1 MGSIKMF
8 FTVGT
13 TPQAVANA
21 MASHLLTLDEG
32 IRVDCYFFIGSSE
45 DQPFPDRTSS
55 DINQVIERFQAN
67 TRNLD
72 KLQSIINIRIHSQDH
87 ELIDIYEHDL
97 GANVPLIVSAANKII
112 QDGDRVIFDITA
124 GRKIMTGSAL
134 LSIIILKQNR
144 PNCSYDIAY
153 YWLKRFTPD
162 NLNKMLYELGFD
174 AYETIFTSLE
184 QLDDNV
190 RMVRK

>member
-1 MGSIKMF
+1 MSSIKIF

-21 MASHLLTLDEG
+21 MASHLLTLEEG
-32 IRVDCYFFIGSSE
+32 MEFECYFFMGSSD
-45 DQPFPDRTSS
+45 DQPFPNRTSS
-55 DINQVIERFQAN
+55 DINQVIERFQTN
-67 TRNLD
+67 KRYI
-72 KLQSIINIRIHSQDH
+72 KGLQSLNITVHSQDD

-112 QDGDRVIFDITA
+112 QDGDRVVFDITA

-134 LSIIILKQNR
+134 LSIMILKQNR
-144 PNCSYDIAY
+144 PNCYYEIAY

-174 AYETIFTSLE
+174 AYETILTPLE
-184 QLDDNV
+184 QIDAKV

>member
-21 MASHLLTLDEG
+21 MASHLLTLNEG
-32 IRVDCYFFIGSSE
+32 VKVDCYFFMGSSE
-45 DQPFPDRTSS
+45 DQPFPSRTSS

-67 TRNLD
+67 TRNLE
-72 KLQSIINIRIHSQDH
+72 KLQSLNITVHSQDH

-97 GANVPLIVSAANKII
+97 GANVPLIVSTTSKIF

-124 GRKIMTGSAL
+124 GRKIMTASAL
-134 LSIIILKQNR
+134 LSIMILKQNR
-144 PNCSYDIAY
+144 PSCSYEIAY
-153 YWLKRFTPD
+153 YWLKRFTPG

-174 AYETIFTSLE
+174 AYETIFTPLE
-184 QLDDNV
+184 QLDDKV

>member
-21 MASHLLTLDEG
+21 MASHLSTLDEG
-32 IRVDCYFFIGSSE
+32 MKIDCYFFMGSSD
-45 DQPFPDRTSS
+45 DQPFPNRTSS
-55 DINQVIERFQAN
+55 DINQVIERFQNN
-67 TRNLD
+67 TRNLE
-72 KLQSIINIRIHSQDH
+72 KLQSLDITVHSQDD

-97 GANVPLIVSAANKII
+97 GANVPLIVSSTSKII

-134 LSIIILKQNR
+134 LSIMILRQNR
-144 PNCSYDIAY
+144 PNCYYEIAY

-174 AYETIFTSLE
+174 AYETIFTPLE
-184 QLDDNV
+184 HIDDKV
-190 RMVRK
+190 RMVRE